1 MVIFAAFA
9 LSVALGE
16 AAAARPEPVA
26 AERPAVAMVRILPG
40 APVRFSELEKQAP
53 ERLTDARIRTADG
66 ASQPARLVEFH

>member
-40 APVRFSELEKQAP
+40 ASVRFAEIEKQAP